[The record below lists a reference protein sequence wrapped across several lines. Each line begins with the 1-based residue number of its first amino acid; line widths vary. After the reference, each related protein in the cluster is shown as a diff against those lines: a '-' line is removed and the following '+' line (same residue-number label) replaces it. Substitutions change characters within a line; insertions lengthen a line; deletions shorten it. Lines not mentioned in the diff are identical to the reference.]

1 MALTH
6 LIEIP
11 DRAEY
16 ERAVEA
22 FLSVRGRRLV
32 IPGHRMVVTDEHV
45 KALEQAGVKFTFISR
60 DAPTSPNGQP

>member
-22 FLSVRGRRLV
+22 FLNVRGKRLV
-32 IPGHRMVVTDEHV
+32 LPGNRMVVTSEHV
-45 KALEQAGVKFTFISR
+45 KALEQAGVKFKPISR
-60 DAPTSPNGQP
+60 DEPASKNGPP